1 MAGIKDIRKGLGGTF
16 SKIIVG
22 SIIVTFSLFFGWGT
36 VFSSSNV
43 NTVALVDGKKLD
55 VYDLDFEMRNQRYF
69 LNKRFEG
76 EEFSPDEELLRNLS
90 MQSIIRRALIL
101 NYLNDKGA
109 EISDGLA
116 FLNISE
122 DENFLLE
129 GKFSK
134 QRFESVVRS
143 LGYIPGEYLERVK
156 QDILLDHWQRGIG
169 GSSFITEREIE
180 RNLNLS
186 SQTRDI
192 SFLKLKLEDY
202 KKNINPLK
210 QKVLNFYSENE
221 HLFQT
226 NEMAKVRFIELSTNK
241 LKNNLSIS
249 NEELQEE
256 YQAYLQDFDTT
267 IRRTASHLMINITE
281 DRDEDAALTLA
292 KKLRQKIDEGEE
304 FNSLISEFSEDE
316 GTKNSE
322 GNLGISDGTNFPPEF
337 EKALTKLELN
347 EISQPIILDKSIH
360 LLKLS
365 NIQVPVP
372 ESLESIKS
380 KLTEQLQ
387 ESYIS
392 SQFADLLENASDLIF
407 SSNSLDVIGETLSL
421 PIRETKVMERSNFK
435 DPINDPRILEKI
447 FNEVDIKKGTIS
459 EVVEL
464 SSDRALIF
472 QVKEFFN
479 KQTQPFEEVSKKA
492 QEGLKNELAKKKI
505 TVKAQ
510 DLSSRLAAGE
520 SFSQLAQ
527 EEDLESDTYKG
538 VTRNSSLLSKIVL
551 RDLFDIP
558 RSSKGVIAS
567 SNLLSGDRVIFR
579 LNGINDEQIS
589 LGDEEITTFKNFL
602 FEERKISE
610 LSQLQILLEDSADIT
625 TKNLN

>member
-1 MAGIKDIRKGLGGTF
+1 
-16 SKIIVG
+16 
-22 SIIVTFSLFFGWGT
+22 
-36 VFSSSNV
+36 
-43 NTVALVDGKKLD
+43 
-55 VYDLDFEMRNQRYF
+55 
-69 LNKRFEG
+69 
-76 EEFSPDEELLRNLS
+76 
-90 MQSIIRRALIL
+90 
-101 NYLNDKGA
+101 
-109 EISDGLA
+109 
-116 FLNISE
+116 
-122 DENFLLE
+122 
-129 GKFSK
+129 
-134 QRFESVVRS
+134 
-143 LGYIPGEYLERVK
+143 
-156 QDILLDHWQRGIG
+156 
-169 GSSFITEREIE
+169 
-180 RNLNLS
+180 
-186 SQTRDI
+186 
-192 SFLKLKLEDY
+192 
-202 KKNINPLK
+202 
-210 QKVLNFYSENE
+210 
-221 HLFQT
+221 
-226 NEMAKVRFIELSTNK
+226 
-241 LKNNLSIS
+241 
-249 NEELQEE
+249 
-256 YQAYLQDFDTT
+256 
-267 IRRTASHLMINITE
+267 
-281 DRDEDAALTLA
+281 
-292 KKLRQKIDEGEE
+292 
-304 FNSLISEFSEDE
+304 
-316 GTKNSE
+316 
-322 GNLGISDGTNFPPEF
+322 
-337 EKALTKLELN
+337 
-347 EISQPIILDKSIH
+347 
-360 LLKLS
+360 
-365 NIQVPVP
+365 
-372 ESLESIKS
+372 
-380 KLTEQLQ
+380 LQ

>member
-1 MAGIKDIRKGLGGTF
+1 M
-16 SKIIVG
+16 
-22 SIIVTFSLFFGWGT
+22 
-36 VFSSSNV
+36 
-43 NTVALVDGKKLD
+43 
-55 VYDLDFEMRNQRYF
+55 
-69 LNKRFEG
+69 
-76 EEFSPDEELLRNLS
+76 
-90 MQSIIRRALIL
+90 
-101 NYLNDKGA
+101 
-109 EISDGLA
+109 
-116 FLNISE
+116 
-122 DENFLLE
+122 
-129 GKFSK
+129 
-134 QRFESVVRS
+134 
-143 LGYIPGEYLERVK
+143 
-156 QDILLDHWQRGIG
+156 
-169 GSSFITEREIE
+169 
-180 RNLNLS
+180 
-186 SQTRDI
+186 
-192 SFLKLKLEDY
+192 
-202 KKNINPLK
+202 
-210 QKVLNFYSENE
+210 
-221 HLFQT
+221 
-226 NEMAKVRFIELSTNK
+226 
-241 LKNNLSIS
+241 
-249 NEELQEE
+249 
-256 YQAYLQDFDTT
+256 
-267 IRRTASHLMINITE
+267 
-281 DRDEDAALTLA
+281 
-292 KKLRQKIDEGEE
+292 
-304 FNSLISEFSEDE
+304 
-316 GTKNSE
+316 
-322 GNLGISDGTNFPPEF
+322 GISDGTNFPPEF

-372 ESLESIKS
+372 ESLASIKL

>member
-1 MAGIKDIRKGLGGTF
+1 
-16 SKIIVG
+16 
-22 SIIVTFSLFFGWGT
+22 
-36 VFSSSNV
+36 
-43 NTVALVDGKKLD
+43 
-55 VYDLDFEMRNQRYF
+55 
-69 LNKRFEG
+69 
-76 EEFSPDEELLRNLS
+76 
-90 MQSIIRRALIL
+90 
-101 NYLNDKGA
+101 
-109 EISDGLA
+109 
-116 FLNISE
+116 
-122 DENFLLE
+122 
-129 GKFSK
+129 
-134 QRFESVVRS
+134 
-143 LGYIPGEYLERVK
+143 
-156 QDILLDHWQRGIG
+156 
-169 GSSFITEREIE
+169 
-180 RNLNLS
+180 
-186 SQTRDI
+186 
-192 SFLKLKLEDY
+192 
-202 KKNINPLK
+202 
-210 QKVLNFYSENE
+210 
-221 HLFQT
+221 
-226 NEMAKVRFIELSTNK
+226 MAKVRFIELSTNK